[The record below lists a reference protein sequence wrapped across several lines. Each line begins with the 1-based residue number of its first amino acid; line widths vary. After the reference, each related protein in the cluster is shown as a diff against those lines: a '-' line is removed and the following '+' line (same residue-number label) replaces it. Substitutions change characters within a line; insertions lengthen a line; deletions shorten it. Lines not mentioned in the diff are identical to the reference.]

1 MTQRDGTSLSENS
14 LPPDNQGD
22 SPQARPASWPGWA
35 IATAQGVRFYSRL
48 PVPALPGEGNPHS
61 APDFR
66 LMPRALPLAAII
78 IAMPA
83 FAMATLASALDLP
96 ATLVAALT
104 LTVLTLSTGAFH
116 EDGLADTFDGLFGGH
131 DKERRLEIM
140 KDSRI
145 GAFGG
150 CALMLAFLLRFACL
164 AALIEEGSLSILLA
178 GLMAAAIW
186 SRVLGIHVL
195 AIDAPAR
202 AYGALATV
210 GQPTI
215 MTARTALGLGAGL
228 CLVAALLGGAPL
240 GGLIVGLGLAALA
253 ALGMAATARRLIG
266 GPTGDIAGA
275 VQQLAEVA
283 VYLGLVMALV

>member
-1 MTQRDGTSLSENS
+1 
-14 LPPDNQGD
+14 
-22 SPQARPASWPGWA
+22 
-35 IATAQGVRFYSRL
+35 VRFYSRL

-66 LMPRALPLAAII
+66 LMPRALPFAAAII
-78 IAMPA
+78 ALPA
-83 FAMATLASALDLP
+83 LAMATLASAPDLP
-96 ATLVAALT
+96 TTLVAALT

-145 GAFGG
+145 GTFGG
-150 CALMLAFLLRFACL
+150 CALMLAYLLRFSCL
-164 AALIEEGSLSILLA
+164 FALIEEGSLGILLA

-215 MTARTALGLGAGL
+215 ITARIALGLGAGL